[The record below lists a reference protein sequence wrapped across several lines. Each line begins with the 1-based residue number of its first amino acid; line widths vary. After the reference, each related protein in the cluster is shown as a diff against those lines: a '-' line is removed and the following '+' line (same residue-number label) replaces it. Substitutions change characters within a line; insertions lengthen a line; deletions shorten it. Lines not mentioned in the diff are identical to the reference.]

1 MVKDLSPFHVVG
13 SSHYCLVASRAIWE
27 CLDLNGPGP
36 WAHRQT
42 LFFIHIKKKEKKK
55 RVGVITYR
63 KSCADLLVSTEQ
75 GVQCMVALVSLRAL
89 SFVHTNNT
97 HETQRNWILD
107 SSLHQNPVTVLV
119 LSAAIPLFISPF
131 TLCYKAVQLKFRDG
145 PLGWILIVSTSY
157 SRGCFRFLICIFSFC
172 PNS

>member
-1 MVKDLSPFHVVG
+1 MGMFGFKWARAVSP
-13 SSHYCLVASRAIWE
+13 SA
-27 CLDLNGPGP
+27 NP
-36 WAHRQT
+36 
-42 LFFIHIKKKEKKK
+42 FFYSYKKKKEKKK

-63 KSCADLLVSTEQ
+63 KSCVAYGWNPWADLLVSTEQ

-145 PLGWILIVSTSY
+145 PLG
-157 SRGCFRFLICIFSFC
+157 
-172 PNS
+172 